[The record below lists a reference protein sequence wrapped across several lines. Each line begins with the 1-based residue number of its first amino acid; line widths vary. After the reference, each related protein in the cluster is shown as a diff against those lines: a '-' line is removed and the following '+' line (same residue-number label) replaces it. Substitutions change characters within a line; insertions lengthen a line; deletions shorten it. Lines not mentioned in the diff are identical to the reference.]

1 MYFQLLAGAFSNRKR
16 LFSNW
21 RRLLFYGSHRRGSHV
36 LLIGGFGVPL
46 NLSQGFMAANRRNLT
61 RAASGL
67 GQPPTH
73 GLAQAM
79 RTQATQSGLVA

>member
-1 MYFQLLAGAFSNRKR
+1 M
-16 LFSNW
+16 
-21 RRLLFYGSHRRGSHV
+21 FYGSHRSGSH
-36 LLIGGFGVPL
+36 LRLIGGFGVPL
-46 NLSQGFMAANRRNLT
+46 NLSQSLMAADRRNLT

-67 GQPPTH
+67 GEPPTH